1 MFKKKRIPI
10 ARFLCRRRRGTFS
23 LLPIQL
29 IPYLQ
34 YTVAAVIGALLLGYG
49 CWQRGQ
55 RGFWGAVVAV
65 DAVDP
70 DSLLTPWLIVCW
82 LKVVVHG
89 LRRAHGVL
97 GRLYNLSGVHTS
109 ERTVAWEEVGSYFF
123 AFGLKPE
130 IRWGPLLQ
138 NMVQRYSRATRQ
150 FLFGTSSQQRTSI
163 RR

>member
-1 MFKKKRIPI
+1 ME
-10 ARFLCRRRRGTFS
+10 TFS

-34 YTVAAVIGALLLGYG
+34 YTVGAVIGALLLGYG

-70 DSLLTPWLIVCW
+70 DSLLTSWLILYW
-82 LKVVVHG
+82 LKIIIHG

-97 GRLYNLSGVHTS
+97 GRFYNLSGVRSS
-109 ERTVAWEEVGSYFF
+109 EKTVAWEEAGSYFF
-123 AFGLKPE
+123 VFGWNPE

-138 NMVQRYSRATRQ
+138 DLLYRYSQATRQ
-150 FLFGTSSQQRTSI
+150 FLFGIPSQQRSSI

>member
-1 MFKKKRIPI
+1 MR
-10 ARFLCRRRRGTFS
+10 TFS

-34 YTVAAVIGALLLGYG
+34 YTVGAVIGALLLGYG
-49 CWQRGQ
+49 CWQGGQ

-65 DAVDP
+65 DSVDP
-70 DSLLTPWLIVCW
+70 DSLLSSWLIICW
-82 LKVVVHG
+82 LKVVVRG

-97 GRLYNLSGVHTS
+97 SRFYNLSGVRTS
-109 ERTVAWEEVGSYFF
+109 ERSVAWEEVGSYFF
-123 AFGLKPE
+123 AFGWNPQ

-138 NMVQRYSRATRQ
+138 DLLRRYSRATRQ
-150 FLFGTSSQQRTSI
+150 FLFGTPSQQRISI